1 MLVPHTRICHLVG
14 LYFVELYTSTAI
26 ISRKP
31 GSDVC
36 AIIKYL
42 FVCAVIKH
50 LFAITARA
58 TRNLLANVAQF
69 QRYI

>member
-1 MLVPHTRICHLVG
+1 M
-14 LYFVELYTSTAI
+14 STAI

-31 GSDVC
+31 GSDVY